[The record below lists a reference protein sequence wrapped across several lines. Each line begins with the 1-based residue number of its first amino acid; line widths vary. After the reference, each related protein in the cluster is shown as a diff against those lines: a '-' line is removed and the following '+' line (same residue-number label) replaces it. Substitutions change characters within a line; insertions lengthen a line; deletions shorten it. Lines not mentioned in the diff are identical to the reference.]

1 MNAIGEIF
9 AALLI
14 LFASGYGM
22 EKIYVAVKREAIIKV
37 HRGLPSLSAYTNK
50 LTCSKISENG
60 SLIPAKCSH
69 HGLKR
74 EPYEA
79 RK

>member
-22 EKIYVAVKREAIIKV
+22 EKLYVAVKQEAIIKV
-37 HRGLPSLSAYTNK
+37 HRGLPSLSAYTNE
-50 LTCSKISENG
+50 LICSKILKNG
-60 SLIPAKCSH
+60 RLVSANCSRH
-69 HGLKR
+69 ELKR
-74 EPYEA
+74 
-79 RK
+79 